1 MAAVVDPNRF
11 VPLAPPV
18 VGGFAVVEPKRLPLD
33 FGSAGCDPN
42 NPVPLDGAEVPSA
55 GFEPKSPV
63 PLLVSAGF
71 APKRPP
77 VVVFEGIDPNKP
89 VEASDRLIQKDLFHL
104 MALSLVFLQVS
115 SQRD

>member
-55 GFEPKSPV
+55 GF
-63 PLLVSAGF
+63 

>member
-18 VGGFAVVEPKRLPLD
+18 VGGFAVV
-33 FGSAGCDPN
+33 
-42 NPVPLDGAEVPSA
+42 V

-77 VVVFEGIDPNKP
+77 VVVFEGVDSNKP